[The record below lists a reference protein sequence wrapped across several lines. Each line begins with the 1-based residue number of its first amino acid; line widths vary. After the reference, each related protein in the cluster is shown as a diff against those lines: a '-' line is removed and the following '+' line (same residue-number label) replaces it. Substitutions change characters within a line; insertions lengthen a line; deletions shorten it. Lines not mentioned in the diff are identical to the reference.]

1 MPGEG
6 TVLKGSYQTSGTL
19 HLSADAQNLTTR
31 GTPQP
36 DQISSWSSFTQL
48 SLLRYQLLQQ
58 RVTVRPRTAV
68 SQPAWAQVALG
79 ELSLPLP
86 LRCILPSAVS
96 PDQLRLGYYN
106 MPGKLL
112 TTKAMYVY
120 STHSINVSEGK
131 GDKER
136 L

>member
-1 MPGEG
+1 M
-6 TVLKGSYQTSGTL
+6 
-19 HLSADAQNLTTR
+19 
-31 GTPQP
+31 
-36 DQISSWSSFTQL
+36 
-48 SLLRYQLLQQ
+48 
-58 RVTVRPRTAV
+58 
-68 SQPAWAQVALG
+68 

-96 PDQLRLGYYN
+96 PDQLRLGYCN

-120 STHSINVSEGK
+120 CTHGINVSEGK